1 MIARHLAQLALKVR
15 TMRILVIDDDTKLTD
30 LLQLVFESKGFGVT
44 IANSGV
50 QALESLETELPEA
63 VLLDLMMPGM
73 SGLEVCQRIR
83 ANPRTSNVPVVV
95 LTAKTGTKSKQ
106 ELLKAGATD
115 YLVKPVP
122 LNDLVSRIGALV
134 ANTGPPAATVLT

>member
-1 MIARHLAQLALKVR
+1 
-15 TMRILVIDDDTKLTD
+15 LTD

-44 IANSGV
+44 IANSGT

-73 SGLEVCQRIR
+73 SGLEVCQWIR
-83 ANPRTSNVPVVV
+83 GNPRTSNVPVVV
-95 LTAKTGTKSKQ
+95 LTAKTGMESKQ
-106 ELLKAGATD
+106 ELLEAGATD

-122 LNDLVSRIGALV
+122 LNDLVNRIGALV
-134 ANTGPPAATVLT
+134 TNTNSTAATVLT

>member
-1 MIARHLAQLALKVR
+1 MLARHLAQLAQKVR

-44 IANSGV
+44 IANSGI
-50 QALESLETELPEA
+50 QALDSLETELPEA

-134 ANTGPPAATVLT
+134 SNTGPPAATVLT

>member
-1 MIARHLAQLALKVR
+1 
-15 TMRILVIDDDTKLTD
+15 MRILVIDDDTKLTD

-44 IANSGV
+44 IANSGI

-134 ANTGPPAATVLT
+134 SNTGPPAATVLT

>member
-1 MIARHLAQLALKVR
+1 
-15 TMRILVIDDDTKLTD
+15 MRILVIDDDTELTD
-30 LLQLVFESKGFGVT
+30 LLPLVFESKGFGVT
-44 IANSGV
+44 IANSGM

-95 LTAKTGTKSKQ
+95 LTAKTGIESKQ

-122 LNDLVSRIGALV
+122 LNDLVSCIGALV
-134 ANTGPPAATVLT
+134 THTDPTAATVLT

>member
-1 MIARHLAQLALKVR
+1 
-15 TMRILVIDDDTKLTD
+15 MRILMIDDDTKLTD

-44 IANSGV
+44 IANNGI

-95 LTAKTGTKSKQ
+95 LTAKSGIESKQ
-106 ELLKAGATD
+106 ELLEAGATD

-134 ANTGPPAATVLT
+134 DSTGPPTATVLT

>member
-1 MIARHLAQLALKVR
+1 
-15 TMRILVIDDDTKLTD
+15 MRILVIDDDTKLTD

-134 ANTGPPAATVLT
+134 SNTGPPAATVLT